1 MKKTFTVNGM
11 KCIHCK
17 AKVENALQSLKGV
30 NTVKVNLEE
39 KSAFVDY
46 DENTVSDD
54 DLRKAVSAS
63 GRYELIG

>member
-17 AKVENALQSLKGV
+17 AKVENALKSLKGV

-46 DENTVSDD
+46 DENAVSDD

>member
-46 DENTVSDD
+46 DENAVSDD

-63 GRYELIG
+63 GRYELTG

>member
-46 DENTVSDD
+46 DENAVSDD
-54 DLRKAVSAS
+54 DLRKAV
-63 GRYELIG
+63 RYELIG

>member
-46 DENTVSDD
+46 DENAVSDD